1 MHPWILAVVSVLL
14 SVAAQFTL
22 KAGMKGQ
29 ADAALWKALL
39 QPLVMGGFLLY
50 GLSAVVWLSVLARWE
65 VSKAYPL
72 VGLGFALTVAI
83 GLLVGEEVS
92 VQRCLGV
99 GLIVAGVALVG
110 RS

>member
-39 QPLVMGGFLLY
+39 QPLVMGGFVLY
-50 GLSAVVWLSVLARWE
+50 GLSAVVWLAVLARWD

-72 VGLGFALTVAI
+72 VGGGFVFTALI
-83 GLLVGEEVS
+83 GFLIGEVVS
-92 VQRCLGV
+92 IQRWMGIALICLGV
-99 GLIVAGVALVG
+99 VLV
-110 RS
+110 SKS